1 MATPGASVR
10 LKRFR
15 QRFGINAPKL
25 AIKTHVAWYWR
36 VSATVI
42 MLSVSLAMA
51 VWIYD
56 AGRRIAGFQSDASD
70 REILFLKEQLAKL
83 EGELTTLRSVAG
95 SGESSLQ
102 IERTAQQQLAQ
113 QVRVLEAENAGLKQ
127 DLAFFEGLIPASE
140 SGGDELGVKIN
151 RLRIEPESLAGQ
163 YRYRMLLVHNGGRQ
177 VKEFKGTLQL
187 LVKMQQ
193 SGKDAMIV
201 VPSDGEQNQ
210 QRFRF
215 EIRHFQR
222 VEGVFS
228 VPAGAVVKNV
238 EARVLQDGVVRA
250 RQSVSL

>member
-1 MATPGASVR
+1 MAIAGTSVK
-10 LKRFR
+10 LKRLR

-25 AIKTHVAWYWR
+25 AIRTHVAWYWR
-36 VSATVI
+36 LLATVAV
-42 MLSVSLAMA
+42 LSVSFALS

-56 AGRRIAGFQSDASD
+56 AGRRIAGFQSEESD
-70 REILFLKEQLAKL
+70 HEIQSLKKKL
-83 EGELTTLRSVAG
+83 VELDGELASLRSVAG

-102 IERTAQQQLAQ
+102 IERTTQQQLVQ
-113 QVRVLEAENAGLKQ
+113 QVKALESENAGLKQ
-127 DLAFFEGLIPASE
+127 DLSFFEGLIPASE
-140 SGGDELGVKIN
+140 SSGELGVKIN
-151 RLRIEPESLAGQ
+151 RLRIEPESIAGQ

-177 VKEFKGTLQL
+177 AKEFKGGLQL

-193 SGKDAMIV
+193 SGKDVMIAF
-201 VPSDGEQNQ
+201 PSESEQNL

-222 VEGVFS
+222 VEGVFT

-250 RQSVSL
+250 RQSLTL

>member
-1 MATPGASVR
+1 MATAATSVR
-10 LKRFR
+10 LKRLR
-15 QRFGINAPKL
+15 QRFGINAPKV

-36 VSATVI
+36 VSATVAV
-42 MLSVSLAMA
+42 LSVSLAMA
-51 VWIYD
+51 FWIYD
-56 AGRRIAGFQSDASD
+56 AGKRIAGFQSEASD
-70 REILFLKEQLAKL
+70 REILSLREQLDTL
-83 EGELTTLRSVAG
+83 DSELTSLRSIVG

-113 QVRVLEAENAGLKQ
+113 QVRALEAENASLKQ

-140 SGGDELGVKIN
+140 SGGEFGVKIN

-163 YRYRMLLVHNGGRQ
+163 YRYRMLLVHNAGRQ
-177 VKEFKGTLQL
+177 VREFKGTLQL

-201 VPSDGEQNQ
+201 IPSDGEQNQ

-222 VEGVFS
+222 IEGVFA
-228 VPAGAVVKNV
+228 VPADAVVKSV

-250 RQSVSL
+250 RQSLTL